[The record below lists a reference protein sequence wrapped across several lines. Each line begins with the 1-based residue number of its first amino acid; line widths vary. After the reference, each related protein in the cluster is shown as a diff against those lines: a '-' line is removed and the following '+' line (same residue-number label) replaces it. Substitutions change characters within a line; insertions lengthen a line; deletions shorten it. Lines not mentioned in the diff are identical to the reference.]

1 MKCQHTRYENTTTKG
16 RPEKEEQKDNKKN
29 LKWKKNRI
37 QTTHALLLDS
47 DNLSVC
53 IKLVCPIRITQW
65 SPTDK
70 FISKRR
76 RPRRAHQVEVLA
88 EAIVMVQTTP
98 LCVRSY
104 QSWLSAS
111 QTIGEIGRAAAI
123 ARSRAAE
130 KLFVKSIF
138 KWNWVEFIFVPERHS
153 YRRAFFPNFLKQISR
168 NFSISHIFLF
178 FSPKIVTNLI
188 FLVLEN
194 FTNSDRTNASVNWYI
209 SPIISKLWKFWEKS
223 SPIRT

>member
-1 MKCQHTRYENTTTKG
+1 M
-16 RPEKEEQKDNKKN
+16 
-29 LKWKKNRI
+29 KKNRI

-138 KWNWVEFIFVPERHS
+138 KWNWVEFIFLCTWAS
-153 YRRAFFPNFLKQISR
+153 FLSKSFFPKFFKTNFAQFFNLPYFPVFFPKYC
-168 NFSISHIFLF
+168 NELDIFGSGEF
-178 FSPKIVTNLI
+178 H
-188 FLVLEN
+188 E
-194 FTNSDRTNASVNWYI
+194 
-209 SPIISKLWKFWEKS
+209 
-223 SPIRT
+223 